1 MNSGKYVP
9 KILKTVLDESAPLA
23 EREELSD
30 KMANA
35 MEPKELKPHAE
46 MLRMG
51 IKAVKKGGSPADT
64 IRVYMWK
71 ALHRAT
77 GEEPPLELMDGR
89 LAYDELRY
97 DFEGKI
103 NEKLT
108 MERNTSP
115 WPEEL
120 NRLVDEKIKSIVVK
134 WQPQKESEKP

>member
-1 MNSGKYVP
+1 
-9 KILKTVLDESAPLA
+9 
-23 EREELSD
+23 
-30 KMANA
+30 
-35 MEPKELKPHAE
+35 
-46 MLRMG
+46 
-51 IKAVKKGGSPADT
+51 
-64 IRVYMWK
+64 
-71 ALHRAT
+71 
-77 GEEPPLELMDGR
+77 MDGR